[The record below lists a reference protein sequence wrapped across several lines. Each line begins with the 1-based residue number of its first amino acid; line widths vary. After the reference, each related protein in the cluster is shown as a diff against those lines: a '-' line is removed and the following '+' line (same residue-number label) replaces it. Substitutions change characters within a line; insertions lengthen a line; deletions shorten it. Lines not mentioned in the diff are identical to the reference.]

1 MTESNFLMD
10 TVNRPCYPTHWELWH
25 TFTGASQRKSVQYK
39 QYKQYNTYLTV
50 IYWIIYNYCM
60 SGNLISYDAMSLY
73 TTSTQ
78 FECLIEL
85 VPFIHY
91 TIVLIATIYTVSEN
105 SLHTLTLCYM

>member
-1 MTESNFLMD
+1 
-10 TVNRPCYPTHWELWH
+10 
-25 TFTGASQRKSVQYK
+25 
-39 QYKQYNTYLTV
+39 
-50 IYWIIYNYCM
+50 M

-78 FECLIEL
+78 FECLIDL

>member
-39 QYKQYNTYLTV
+39 KYKQYNTYLTV

-78 FECLIEL
+78 FECLIDL

-91 TIVLIATIYTVSEN
+91 TIVLIATIYTVS
-105 SLHTLTLCYM
+105 

>member
-10 TVNRPCYPTHWELWH
+10 SVNRPCYPNHWELWH

-39 QYKQYNTYLTV
+39 QYNTYLTV
-50 IYWIIYNYCM
+50 IYLIIYNYCM
-60 SGNLISYDAMSLY
+60 SGNLISYDAMSPD

-78 FECLIEL
+78 FECLIDL

-91 TIVLIATIYTVSEN
+91 TIVLIAIIYTVS
-105 SLHTLTLCYM
+105 